1 MEIGLELQ
9 AKEQALRD
17 ILRELGT
24 VAVAFSGGTDST
36 LLAAVAHQELGDGML
51 AVTSAGRF
59 VPARDLAR
67 ARDFCAER
75 GIPHEVITYDEL
87 DIPGFKDNPP
97 DRCYHCKR
105 HLFLAMWQVARER
118 GMAALVDGSNVDD
131 LGDYRPGLRALAELD
146 VRSPLKEA
154 GFTKADVRALS
165 RALVLPTWDLP
176 SAACLASRFAYGD
189 AITPQ
194 KLERVGAAE
203 DWLHDQGF
211 AQVRVRVH
219 GSGGEV
225 ARIEAMPADIARL
238 AEEPLRGEVVE
249 FLRGAGFTYVAL
261 DLVGFRSGAMNEVL

>member
-1 MEIGLELQ
+1 MKTGLELQ
-9 AKEQALRD
+9 VKEQALRD

-105 HLFLAMWQVARER
+105 HLFSAMWQVARER

-165 RALVLPTWDLP
+165 RALDLPTWDLP

-203 DWLHDQGF
+203 ALG
-211 AQVRVRVH
+211 AKSALVRCMNDSGTRTVFRRVLKPTTRPFM
-219 GSGGEV
+219 
-225 ARIEAMPADIARL
+225 RISFPASPRSRMSIGIMDTTPSESLGR
-238 AEEPLRGEVVE
+238 
-249 FLRGAGFTYVAL
+249 FLV
-261 DLVGFRSGAMNEVL
+261 